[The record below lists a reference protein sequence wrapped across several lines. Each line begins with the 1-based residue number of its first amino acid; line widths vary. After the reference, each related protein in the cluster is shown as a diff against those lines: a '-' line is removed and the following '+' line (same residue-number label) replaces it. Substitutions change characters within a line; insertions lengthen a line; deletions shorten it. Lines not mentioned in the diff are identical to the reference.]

1 MISNEFLSYQGLLE
15 RERAERA
22 TIENRLREKNKE
34 LLELQA
40 KFDAHAAEMNAR

>member
-1 MISNEFLSYQGLLE
+1 MLCYVANYQTLLE
-15 RERAERA
+15 HERAERA

-40 KFDAHAAEMNAR
+40 KFDAHVAELNAR